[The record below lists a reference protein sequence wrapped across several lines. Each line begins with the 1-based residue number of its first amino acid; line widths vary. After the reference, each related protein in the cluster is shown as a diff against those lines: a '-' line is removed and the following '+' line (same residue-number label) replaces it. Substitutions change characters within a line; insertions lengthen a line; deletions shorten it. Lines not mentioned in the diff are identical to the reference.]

1 MENEVKK
8 ENGQSWVQLSDGY
21 LSRTPMF
28 QFVILCLIF
37 PLWGAA
43 ASLNDILITQFKTV
57 FTLNDTATAFVQSAF
72 YGGYFLMA
80 IPASILIKKTSYKLA
95 ILIGLLFYIIG
106 CGMFFP
112 ASHVATYS
120 MFLVAIFAIAIG
132 LSFLETSCDT
142 YATMFGPKE
151 TANKRL
157 NVANVLIPLGDIM
170 GIVLGKYLIFGEGGN
185 IADKVA
191 KMSKSE
197 AEAYNEHL
205 LQLTLQ
211 PYKYILIVLIIIFIV
226 LAVTKMPRA
235 KAFSTG
241 SETKEDQPS
250 LGETFNYLF
259 HNKRYMKGRI
269 QSSAL

>member
-28 QFVILCLIF
+28 QFVILCLIL

-106 CGMFFP
+106 GGMF
-112 ASHVATYS
+112 S
-120 MFLVAIFAIAIG
+120 
-132 LSFLETSCDT
+132 
-142 YATMFGPKE
+142 
-151 TANKRL
+151 
-157 NVANVLIPLGDIM
+157 
-170 GIVLGKYLIFGEGGN
+170 
-185 IADKVA
+185 
-191 KMSKSE
+191 
-197 AEAYNEHL
+197 
-205 LQLTLQ
+205 
-211 PYKYILIVLIIIFIV
+211 
-226 LAVTKMPRA
+226 
-235 KAFSTG
+235 
-241 SETKEDQPS
+241 
-250 LGETFNYLF
+250 
-259 HNKRYMKGRI
+259 
-269 QSSAL
+269 